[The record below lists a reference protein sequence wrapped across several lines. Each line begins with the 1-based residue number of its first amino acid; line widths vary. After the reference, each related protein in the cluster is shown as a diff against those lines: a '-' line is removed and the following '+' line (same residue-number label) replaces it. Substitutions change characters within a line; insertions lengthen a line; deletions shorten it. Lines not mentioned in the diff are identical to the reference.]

1 MRAELPAAVR
11 RESRIGFYVRN
22 GPRISQQLRVDEPVL
37 RAALRKAA
45 DERRSDK
52 NQPELIKG
60 AKPMMAVDPHASRRK
75 ILGGNWQ
82 AVCKG
87 TAL

>member
-1 MRAELPAAVR
+1 
-11 RESRIGFYVRN
+11 
-22 GPRISQQLRVDEPVL
+22 
-37 RAALRKAA
+37 
-45 DERRSDK
+45 
-52 NQPELIKG
+52 LIKG